1 MKCKVRQLI
10 LKPLLEKST
19 LSTHRKVQ
27 NFQVQ
32 VQKLQM
38 QRVESSKVKILR
50 SRKVLPSQI
59 CLCYSLISISSFS
72 IVKLLHCRSGRVA
85 YNALLNAVTF
95 WILNYVNLFTNNL
108 KDNKN
113 VAKLLLGAVGS
124 GFWCFRSWGRRFRV
138 PTALAIWFSR
148 ALGRMS
154 KGRELRS
161 NAATWLRPEAFKI
174 RPNGPG
180 YGKCGVLKP
189 LSCPPTVNLFGF
201 NIFILKQSARI
212 CYSRCCAQLF
222 FFFVYSYSNFRPIK
236 S

>member
-85 YNALLNAVTF
+85 YNVLALA
-95 WILNYVNLFTNNL
+95 
-108 KDNKN
+108 
-113 VAKLLLGAVGS
+113 AVGDFGALHCQLS
-124 GFWCFRSWGRRFRV
+124 TNVDRS
-138 PTALAIWFSR
+138 TALDLTTSAPI
-148 ALGRMS
+148 
-154 KGRELRS
+154 
-161 NAATWLRPEAFKI
+161 AANGCYKLAFFLQ
-174 RPNGPG
+174 
-180 YGKCGVLKP
+180 C
-189 LSCPPTVNLFGF
+189 S
-201 NIFILKQSARI
+201 IL
-212 CYSRCCAQLF
+212 
-222 FFFVYSYSNFRPIK
+222 
-236 S
+236 

>member
-85 YNALLNAVTF
+85 YNVLQLQEVGGFLPRFFCGEEFLIYHKFFCGAGSRQFLVGAVTG
-95 WILNYVNLFTNNL
+95 WAI
-108 KDNKN
+108 
-113 VAKLLLGAVGS
+113 GAQSFLYQLYFLVG
-124 GFWCFRSWGRRFRV
+124 
-138 PTALAIWFSR
+138 L
-148 ALGRMS
+148 
-154 KGRELRS
+154 
-161 NAATWLRPEAFKI
+161 
-174 RPNGPG
+174 
-180 YGKCGVLKP
+180 
-189 LSCPPTVNLFGF
+189 
-201 NIFILKQSARI
+201 
-212 CYSRCCAQLF
+212 
-222 FFFVYSYSNFRPIK
+222 
-236 S
+236 

>member
-1 MKCKVRQLI
+1 MDTYNGVCGMKCKVRQLI

-85 YNALLNAVTF
+85 YNGQS
-95 WILNYVNLFTNNL
+95 
-108 KDNKN
+108 
-113 VAKLLLGAVGS
+113 LLLCWYFIMSSPEPQPIEKLMMKMTTKADRIPSAGYE
-124 GFWCFRSWGRRFRV
+124 
-138 PTALAIWFSR
+138 LIAI
-148 ALGRMS
+148 
-154 KGRELRS
+154 
-161 NAATWLRPEAFKI
+161 
-174 RPNGPG
+174 
-180 YGKCGVLKP
+180 
-189 LSCPPTVNLFGF
+189 
-201 NIFILKQSARI
+201 
-212 CYSRCCAQLF
+212 
-222 FFFVYSYSNFRPIK
+222 
-236 S
+236 

>member
-85 YNALLNAVTF
+85 YNGFA
-95 WILNYVNLFTNNL
+95 
-108 KDNKN
+108 
-113 VAKLLLGAVGS
+113 LGAVGDLEALNCQPAPKLNRSTNFQFCSSPPPLRQTHVIAS
-124 GFWCFRSWGRRFRV
+124 GSYHLSSEQACQQRFSQSCQQSV
-138 PTALAIWFSR
+138 CSSLAISSPNVSRYFSFVC
-148 ALGRMS
+148 
-154 KGRELRS
+154 KKEF
-161 NAATWLRPEAFKI
+161 FKSI
-174 RPNGPG
+174 A
-180 YGKCGVLKP
+180 
-189 LSCPPTVNLFGF
+189 SCSP
-201 NIFILKQSARI
+201 RI
-212 CYSRCCAQLF
+212 
-222 FFFVYSYSNFRPIK
+222 PK
-236 S
+236 